1 MHRSP
6 PEGLRLSRRRS
17 VLGHLARPRTWT
29 MVAALACTGVAM
41 LPTGTRADLT
51 PAADAAVPVGQGFT
65 ITPSDLAFILKQIKI
80 SERHSRAL
88 IPQLDPGN
96 TIPDNPNPTTDPV
109 YCQSMI
115 GTGADQIP
123 SSLLSFGLRTV
134 RGDCNNLVPGQSH
147 YGAAD
152 TVFPRHATPVFKAG
166 EAAPPGFPPASPGG
180 YASKRGSVYDTEP
193 RTVSNLIV
201 DQTVN
206 NPAAVHAAGYPVR
219 SQGNEGVFS
228 CVGIGERQVD
238 LRHSQRTVHDHLRR
252 SDDRHARAQ
261 RERSDGAGGPRG
273 TVEPRARRRHRH
285 GLAGVEPGPPV
296 LLVARRRPA
305 DQPRVRCDHRPLPGD
320 RHRGCA
326 RQPGRRRHE
335 RGRDDRGCL
344 AQRLHPLVRR

>member
-51 PAADAAVPVGQGFT
+51 PAADAAAPVGQGFT
-65 ITPSDLAFILKQIKI
+65 VTPSDLAFILKQIKI
-80 SERHSRAL
+80 AERHSRAL

-96 TIPDNPNPTTDPV
+96 AIPDNPNPTTDPV

-115 GTGADQIP
+115 GTGPDQIP

-134 RGDCNNLVPGQSH
+134 RGDCNNLIPGQSN

-180 YASKRGSVYDTEP
+180 YASKRGFVYDTEP
-193 RTVSNLIV
+193 RTISNLIV

-206 NPAAVHAAGYPVR
+206 NPAAVHAAGTR
-219 SQGNEGVFS
+219 S
-228 CVGIGERQVD
+228 
-238 LRHSQRTVHDHLRR
+238 
-252 SDDRHARAQ
+252 
-261 RERSDGAGGPRG
+261 
-273 TVEPRARRRHRH
+273 ARRVTRASSR
-285 GLAGVEPGPPV
+285 ASASAS
-296 LLVARRRPA
+296 ARSSPALPADRSRSPSTVRRPA
-305 DQPRVRCDHRPLPGD
+305 RSRPTRALRRCRRPSRRCRTSRPATSPSPARWPRTWSSSSPRRSATPRRSASRPLRSP
-320 RHRGCA
+320 A
-326 RQPGRRRHE
+326 SPW
-335 RGRDDRGCL
+335 
-344 AQRLHPLVRR
+344 